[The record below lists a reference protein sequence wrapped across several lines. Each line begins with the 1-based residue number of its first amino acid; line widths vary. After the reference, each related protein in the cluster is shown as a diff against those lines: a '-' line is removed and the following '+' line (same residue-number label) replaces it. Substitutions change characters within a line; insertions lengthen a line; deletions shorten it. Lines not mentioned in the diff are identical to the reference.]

1 MAGLPTAT
9 GPIAAVST
17 GAMFLVSPAIPKIV
31 ETFGKKRAYVA
42 AGVVTAL
49 GAVGIAL
56 TPPSVLALALVFFA
70 VYGAGIA
77 AVQNLIFALQAD
89 TVEYGEWET
98 GVRTEGSN
106 YAVLSF
112 SRKVGQGIGGGLAA
126 FGIGVGGYVAGAAMQ
141 SPGALDVIRYLTG
154 FGPAVFVGI
163 GAAIMLAY
171 PLTEERF
178 GEVVRQI
185 AFRRAERGRR
195 RDQVPQSDG

>member
-1 MAGLPTAT
+1 
-9 GPIAAVST
+9 
-17 GAMFLVSPAIPKIV
+17 
-31 ETFGKKRAYVA
+31 
-42 AGVVTAL
+42 
-49 GAVGIAL
+49 
-56 TPPSVLALALVFFA
+56 

-112 SRKVGQGIGGGLAA
+112 SRKVGQGIGGGIAA
-126 FGIGVGGYVAGAAMQ
+126 FGIGVGGYVARAATQ
-141 SPGALDVIRYLTG
+141 SPGAIDTIRYITG
-154 FGPAVFVGI
+154 FGPALFVGI

-178 GEVVRQI
+178 REVVREI
-185 AFRRAERGRR
+185 AFRQSERERT
-195 RDQVPQSDG
+195 RDQVPQSDA